1 MRKSLAAAAR
11 SSKRG
16 GPMPAETPGPNR
28 QNGAG
33 ASVTV
38 RVAIGG
44 MELTLGVIVSVDEQP
59 AVVGEVDTELDEDGS
74 KVPVQAVEVVIARTF
89 CLESASC
96 LRPARMAAR
105 FRNPLRAPARG
116 DLS

>member
-1 MRKSLAAAAR
+1 
-11 SSKRG
+11 
-16 GPMPAETPGPNR
+16 MPAETPGPDR
-28 QNGAG
+28 QNGA
-33 ASVTV
+33 AVSVTV

-59 AVVGEVDTELDEDGS
+59 AVAGEVGADLDEEGS
-74 KVPVQAVEVVIARTF
+74 EVPVQAMEVVIARTF

-96 LRPARMAAR
+96 LRPARIAAR
-105 FRNPLRAPARG
+105 FRNPLRASFRG